1 MRKKK
6 KKRSYTI
13 VKVQEN
19 AEKILEKEDETFA
32 QLMKEKREIIE
43 NKEELEKDIR
53 LRNKFLEILERGNI
67 KIREIL
73 KIA

>member
-19 AEKILEKEDETFA
+19 AEKILEKEDKTFA
-32 QLMKEKREIIE
+32 QLIKEKRKIIE

-53 LRNKFLEILERGNI
+53 LRNKFLEILEKGNTR
-67 KIREIL
+67 IREIL